1 MKTQPSHTASTAAA
15 TDAAAQ
21 TAMATPTAIT
31 PPRVDP
37 DRLYT
42 VGEVAALA
50 RVTVRT
56 LHHYDRI
63 GLLAASQRSESGY
76 RLYDY
81 GDLERLRQIRLM
93 RELRFSLDA
102 IGEML
107 DGPAYDRRTALV
119 AQREL
124 LRERQERTDRIIRG
138 VDRALTALEE
148 ETKMDATEMFDG
160 LEEFDH
166 TQYEDEARERW
177 GHTDAYKESMRR
189 TRGYGKSDWNTIKQ
203 EGDTIMAKLAEL
215 LAEGAQAAGRAA
227 MNLAEQ
233 HRHHIDRWFYP
244 CTHGMHCNL
253 AEMYT
258 ADPRFEEYFE
268 KRAKGLAAFVQD
280 AIRANEAR
288 WRNRQ

>member
-1 MKTQPSHTASTAAA
+1 MRTQPPHTASAAAPTAA
-15 TDAAAQ
+15 Q
-21 TAMATPTAIT
+21 SNTASRTGTA
-31 PPRVDP
+31 

-42 VGEVAALA
+42 VGQVATLA

-63 GLLAASQRSESGY
+63 GLLSPSRRSESGY

-81 GDLERLRQIRLM
+81 GDLERLRQIRLL

-102 IGEML
+102 IGQML
-107 DGPAYDRRTALV
+107 DGPAYDRRSALV

-138 VDRALTALEE
+138 VDRALTVLEE
-148 ETKMDATEMFDG
+148 ESQMEATKMFDG

-166 TQYEDEARERW
+166 SQYEDEARERW
-177 GHTDAYKESMRR
+177 GDSDAYKESMRR
-189 TRGYGKSDWNTIKQ
+189 TRRYSKSDWARIREEGETIVAQ
-203 EGDTIMAKLAEL
+203 LAGL
-215 LAEGAQAAGRAA
+215 MAEGAQAAGRAA

-244 CTHGMHCNL
+244 CSHGMHCNL

-288 WRNRQ
+288 WRNRS

>member
-1 MKTQPSHTASTAAA
+1 MNTQPLHAASPAAP
-15 TDAAAQ
+15 
-21 TAMATPTAIT
+21 TPTSPAT
-31 PPRVDP
+31 RPEAT

-42 VGEVAALA
+42 VGQVATLA

-63 GLLAASQRSESGY
+63 GLLSPSQRSESGY

-81 GDLERLRQIRLM
+81 GDLERLRQIRLL

-102 IGEML
+102 IGQML
-107 DGPAYDRRTALV
+107 DGSAYDRRSALV

-124 LRERQERTDRIIRG
+124 LRDRQDRTEKIIRG
-138 VDRALTALEE
+138 VDQALTALEE
-148 ETKMDATEMFDG
+148 ETQMEATKMFDG

-177 GHTDAYKESMRR
+177 GDSDAYKESMRR
-189 TRGYGKSDWNTIKQ
+189 TRRYGKRDWAKIKEEGETIV
-203 EGDTIMAKLAEL
+203 AKLAAL
-215 LAEGAQAAGRAA
+215 MAEGAQAAQHAA

-244 CTHGMHCNL
+244 CSHGMHRNL

-258 ADPRFEEYFE
+258 ADERFEEYFE

-280 AIRANEAR
+280 AIRSNEAR
-288 WRNRQ
+288 WRNHQ

>member
-1 MKTQPSHTASTAAA
+1 METRQLHK
-15 TDAAAQ
+15 
-21 TAMATPTAIT
+21 
-31 PPRVDP
+31 
-37 DRLYT
+37 

-63 GLLAASQRSESGY
+63 GLLVPSGRSQNGY

-81 GDLERLRQIRLM
+81 GDLERLRQIRLL

-102 IGEML
+102 IGQML
-107 DGPAYDRRTALV
+107 DAPAYDRRSALE

-124 LRERQERTDRIIRG
+124 LRERQERTDSIIRG
-138 VDRALTALEE
+138 VDRALRAMEQE
-148 ETKMDATEMFDG
+148 MEMDRTEMFEG

-166 TQYEDEARERW
+166 EQYQDEAERRW
-177 GHTDAYKESMRR
+177 GHTDQYKESMRR
-189 TRGYGKSDWNTIKQ
+189 TRRYGKGDWARIKE
-203 EGDTIMAKLAEL
+203 EGEAVVTKLADL
-215 LAEGAQAAGRAA
+215 LTEGAQAAGRAA
-227 MNLAEQ
+227 MDLAEE
-233 HRHHIDRWFYP
+233 HRSHIDRWFYP
-244 CTHGMHCNL
+244 CSHGMHCNL

-258 ADPRFEEYFE
+258 ADERFEEYFE

-280 AIRANEAR
+280 AIKANAAR

>member
-1 MKTQPSHTASTAAA
+1 MNTTPA
-15 TDAAAQ
+15 TTRQ
-21 TAMATPTAIT
+21 
-31 PPRVDP
+31 
-37 DRLYT
+37 LHT

-63 GLLAASQRSESGY
+63 GLLVPSGRSEQGY

-81 GDLERLRQIRLM
+81 GDLERLRQIRLL
-93 RELRFSLDA
+93 RDLRFSLDA
-102 IGEML
+102 IGQML
-107 DGPAYDRRTALV
+107 DAPAYDRRSALE

-124 LRERQERTDRIIRG
+124 LRERQERTDSIIRG
-138 VDRALTALEE
+138 VDRALRAMEE
-148 ETKMDATEMFDG
+148 ETEMDRTEMFEG

-166 TQYEDEARERW
+166 AQYEDEVKERW
-177 GHTDAYKESMRR
+177 GDSDAYRESMRR
-189 TRGYGKSDWNTIKQ
+189 TRSYGKGDWAAIK
-203 EGDTIMAKLAEL
+203 EESETIMAKLAEL
-215 LAEGAQAAGRAA
+215 MTEGAHAAGRAA

-244 CTHGMHCNL
+244 CSHGMHCNL
-253 AEMYT
+253 AHLYT

-268 KRAKGLAAFVQD
+268 KRAKGLAVFVQD

-288 WRNRQ
+288 WRNRS